1 MGILLVIKYKQS
13 NLAINFKFNN
23 NLYIENLLPYKKGQ
37 IKFND
42 FEIYNQRE

>member
-23 NLYIENLLPYKKGQ
+23 NLYIENLLPYKKGE

-42 FEIYNQRE
+42 YEINN